1 MSSHVFFTIKHPLVS
16 QGRFEG
22 LWSFQCLGPGPSS
35 AGVQAESQRNPQRVG
50 FLWHFSRF
58 SWEKCGKLMGNV
70 WQTWKTCRNN
80 LKRDGKILR
89 NYEKK
94 YNICCIYW
102 IVPRFV
108 PDPWNYLLTI
118 ECTLMVCYVVFFGC
132 LPHDASIH
140 LFLFFIKTRQCEILQ
155 FIEL

>member
-1 MSSHVFFTIKHPLVS
+1 MFVSKCLHMCFSSVVDWIKHPLLVS

-35 AGVQAESQRNPQRVG
+35 AGVQAESQWNPQRVG

-58 SWEKCGKLMGNV
+58 SWDKCGKLVGND

-80 LKRDGKILR
+80 LKRNGEILR

-94 YNICCIYW
+94 LW
-102 IVPRFV
+102 
-108 PDPWNYLLTI
+108 T
-118 ECTLMVCYVVFFGC
+118 YVVFLG
-132 LPHDASIH
+132 
-140 LFLFFIKTRQCEILQ
+140 LFLDLFWIHGTICWRSSVPLWFAMLYLLVVYHMMRLFI
-155 FIEL
+155 